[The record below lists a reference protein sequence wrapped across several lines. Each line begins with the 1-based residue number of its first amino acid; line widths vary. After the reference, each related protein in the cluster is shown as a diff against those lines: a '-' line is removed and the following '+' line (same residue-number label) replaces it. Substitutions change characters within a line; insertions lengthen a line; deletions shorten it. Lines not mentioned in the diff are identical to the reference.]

1 MTLTVQKYIFLS
13 VYANY
18 FCQFAQLF
26 SEYGEITIHR
36 YRQLGKFL
44 HLFIFFRHNFPVISG
59 GFQREDSEKIAY
71 G

>member
-26 SEYGEITIHR
+26 SEYG
-36 YRQLGKFL
+36 K
-44 HLFIFFRHNFPVISG
+44 
-59 GFQREDSEKIAY
+59 
-71 G
+71 